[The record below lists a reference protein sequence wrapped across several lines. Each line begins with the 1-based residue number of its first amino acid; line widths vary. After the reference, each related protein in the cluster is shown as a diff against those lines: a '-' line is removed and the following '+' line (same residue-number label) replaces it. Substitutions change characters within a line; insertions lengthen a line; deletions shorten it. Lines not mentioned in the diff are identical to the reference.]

1 MRPYNKRPYDNNRQ
15 YDQKPFNKRPKE
27 EGLMVNVRDGEPIE
41 KALRR
46 LKKKMINNKV
56 LETLREKQYYTKP
69 SEKRKKAKAA
79 AIARWKKQQKKNADK
94 F

>member
-1 MRPYNKRPYDNNRQ
+1 MRNFDRKPRPR
-15 YDQKPFNKRPKE
+15 E
-27 EGLMVNVRDGEPIE
+27 EGLMVHVRDGEPIE

-56 LETLREKQYYTKP
+56 LETLREKQFYTKP

-79 AIARWKKQQKKNADK
+79 AIARWKKQQKKNADN

>member
-1 MRPYNKRPYDNNRQ
+1 MSRYEKRHHDR
-15 YDQKPFNKRPKE
+15 DRKPRPKE
-27 EGLMVNVRDGEPIE
+27 EGLMVHVRDGEPVE

-56 LETLREKQYYTKP
+56 LETLREKQFYTKP

-79 AIARWKKQQKKNADK
+79 AVARWKKQQKKNEDK
-94 F
+94 Y

>member
-1 MRPYNKRPYDNNRQ
+1 MRPYNKRPYDNNKQ

>member
-1 MRPYNKRPYDNNRQ
+1 MRKYDRNNNHYNSDKKYDRRPS
-15 YDQKPFNKRPKE
+15 RPRE
-27 EGLMVNVRDGEPIE
+27 EGLMVNVRDGEPVE

-56 LETLREKQYYTKP
+56 LETVREKQYYVKP

-79 AIARWKKQQKKNADK
+79 AIARWKKQQKKLADRY
-94 F
+94 

>member
-1 MRPYNKRPYDNNRQ
+1 MRRFDKKYDKQ
-15 YDQKPFNKRPKE
+15 YDRKPRVKE
-27 EGLMVNVRDGEPIE
+27 EGLMVHVRDGEPIE

-56 LETLREKQYYTKP
+56 LETVRDKQFYTKP
-69 SEKRKKAKAA
+69 SEKRKQAKAA
-79 AIARWKKQQKKNADK
+79 AVARWKKQQKKNQDK

>member
-1 MRPYNKRPYDNNRQ
+1 MRPYNKKPYDNNRQ
-15 YDQKPFNKRPKE
+15 YDQKPYNKRPKE

-56 LETLREKQYYTKP
+56 LETYREKQFYTKP
-69 SEKRKKAKAA
+69 SEKRKQAKAA
-79 AIARWKKQQKKNADK
+79 AVARWKKQQKKLAERY
-94 F
+94 

>member
-1 MRPYNKRPYDNNRQ
+1 MRNHKYNETGQN
-15 YDQKPFNKRPKE
+15 
-27 EGLMVNVRDGEPIE
+27 GLYVKVRDGEPIE

-56 LETLREKQYYTKP
+56 LETVREKQYYVKP

-79 AIARWKKQQKKNADK
+79 AIARWKKQQKKLADRY
-94 F
+94 